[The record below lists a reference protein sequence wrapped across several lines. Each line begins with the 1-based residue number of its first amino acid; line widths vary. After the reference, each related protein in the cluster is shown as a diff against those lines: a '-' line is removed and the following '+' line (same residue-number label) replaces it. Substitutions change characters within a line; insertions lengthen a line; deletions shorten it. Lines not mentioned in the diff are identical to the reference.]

1 MLCDRNLFRLYR
13 MLHMFIFSFRTF
25 RNKQLIKIQSEYPYI
40 HVSYYIVQN
49 TNSFKEIM
57 VMFQVIF
64 FFYISVCESKE
75 NEVYYKCQLEA
86 CYTTCQHLKTPP
98 PCPSI
103 AAGCFQPACICKGG
117 FLRNAEG
124 KCVPE
129 DQCRKYLN

>member
-1 MLCDRNLFRLYR
+1 MIVICSDYIVCCICLFLVFVLLGISNLLR
-13 MLHMFIFSFRTF
+13 FSQNT
-25 RNKQLIKIQSEYPYI
+25 YI

>member
-1 MLCDRNLFRLYR
+1 MSFSVLAVCLFVVASTVVLAAPP
-13 MLHMFIFSFRTF
+13 SVTP
-25 RNKQLIKIQSEYPYI
+25 E
-40 HVSYYIVQN
+40 
-49 TNSFKEIM
+49 
-57 VMFQVIF
+57 
-64 FFYISVCESKE
+64 VCESRE

-129 DQCRKYLN
+129 DQCH